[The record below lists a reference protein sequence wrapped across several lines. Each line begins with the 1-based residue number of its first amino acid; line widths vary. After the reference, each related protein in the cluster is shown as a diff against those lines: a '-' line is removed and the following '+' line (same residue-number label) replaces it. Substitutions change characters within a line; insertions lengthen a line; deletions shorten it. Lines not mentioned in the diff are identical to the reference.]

1 MAVLVAATL
10 AVSLLFVT
18 ERIPSDAR
26 PELSLGAGVG
36 YVPHF
41 PSLECRGGI
50 GSCLTVGEPLLLGL
64 GIMEGVGLLL

>member
-10 AVSLLFVT
+10 AVPLSFVT
-18 ERIPSDAR
+18 ERIASDAR

-50 GSCLTVGEPLLLGL
+50 GSCLTVGDPLLPGL
-64 GIMEGVGLLL
+64 GIIEVAGLLL

>member
-1 MAVLVAATL
+1 MLAATTL
-10 AVSLLFVT
+10 VVSLAFVT
-18 ERIPSDAR
+18 EGIPSDAR

-50 GSCLTVGEPLLLGL
+50 GSCLTVGEPLFPGL
-64 GIMEGVGLLL
+64 GIMEGAARLLL